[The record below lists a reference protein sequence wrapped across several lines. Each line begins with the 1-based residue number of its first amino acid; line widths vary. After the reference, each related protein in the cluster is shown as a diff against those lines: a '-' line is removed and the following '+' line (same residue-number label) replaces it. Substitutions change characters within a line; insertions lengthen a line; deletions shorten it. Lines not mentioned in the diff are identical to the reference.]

1 MTRRDGPTLAKRG
14 AHQIL
19 FFAIPFFLSAVLS
32 PTPIQGQSGV
42 PTDQFH
48 LSITL
53 GGHFLIGLGYTHFIE
68 KHHALEFTLFP
79 FAHPRE
85 GLPFGIRGG
94 YAWVPSN
101 EIWRAKLGAN
111 VTVFIQPREVRGSRI
126 TPTLGL
132 TPGIQYDPDHDRS
145 FRADLWMSY
154 YLKEKVFVPTGI
166 EFIYAWPK

>member
-1 MTRRDGPTLAKRG
+1 MTRRDGPTPAKRW
-14 AHQIL
+14 ARL
-19 FFAIPFFLSAVLS
+19 VLCFVIPFFLSAVFA
-32 PTPIQGQSGV
+32 PGPARGQTGV

-53 GGHFLIGLGYTHFIE
+53 GGHFLIGFGFSHFME
-68 KHHALEFTLFP
+68 EHHALEFTLFP

-85 GLPFGIRGG
+85 GFPFGIRGG
-94 YAWVPSN
+94 YAWIPSD

-111 VTVFIQPREVRGSRI
+111 VTVFIQPQKDKGSRF

-132 TPGIQYDPDHDRS
+132 TPGIRYDPDSDRS

-154 YLKEKVFVPTGI
+154 YLREKVFVPTGI